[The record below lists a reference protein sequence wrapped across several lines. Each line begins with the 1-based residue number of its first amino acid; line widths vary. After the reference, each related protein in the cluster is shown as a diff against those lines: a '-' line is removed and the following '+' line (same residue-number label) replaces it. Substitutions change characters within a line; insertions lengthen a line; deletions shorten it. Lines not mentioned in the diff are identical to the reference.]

1 MRVGFIDPFPARN
14 TNSWVQTV
22 QFLKQGL
29 QEQGAELVIVDDI
42 KLSPSI
48 VDRMRQLSYMCL
60 GEKYLFEREP
70 KLLKQMGAAISDR
83 FRNEELDILFCPSS
97 LPVAYVDKICP
108 IVVWTDSTFGGL
120 VDLYQP
126 FSNVCNRSSHYGH
139 LTERISMLNADLSI
153 YSSEW
158 AAAFASEHYRIDR
171 EQIETIP
178 LGANLKNVPDQEAVI
193 QAIEQKNSETV
204 ELLFMGYDWE
214 RKGGAHAVK
223 THLLLRSH
231 GIKSRL
237 TIVGCTPPAAGKIS
251 GVNVIG
257 KLDKAAAQDAERLD
271 EIMLSAHFLILPSQA
286 DCTAIVF
293 SEAAA
298 YGLPVIST
306 DVGGHRSIIQQGEN
320 GFLFSP
326 EQPAP
331 LMTEKIISLAEDPT
345 EYNRIALRSRQI
357 FDERLSWNAGV
368 EKIMNLFNGLISS
381 KKHALKRAG

>member
-1 MRVGFIDPFPARN
+1 
-14 TNSWVQTV
+14 
-22 QFLKQGL
+22 
-29 QEQGAELVIVDDI
+29 
-42 KLSPSI
+42 
-48 VDRMRQLSYMCL
+48 
-60 GEKYLFEREP
+60 
-70 KLLKQMGAAISDR
+70 
-83 FRNEELDILFCPSS
+83 
-97 LPVAYVDKICP
+97 
-108 IVVWTDSTFGGL
+108 
-120 VDLYQP
+120 
-126 FSNVCNRSSHYGH
+126 
-139 LTERISMLNADLSI
+139 
-153 YSSEW
+153 
-158 AAAFASEHYRIDR
+158 
-171 EQIETIP
+171 
-178 LGANLKNVPDQEAVI
+178 
-193 QAIEQKNSETV
+193 
-204 ELLFMGYDWE
+204 
-214 RKGGAHAVK
+214 
-223 THLLLRSH
+223 
-231 GIKSRL
+231 
-237 TIVGCTPPAAGKIS
+237 
-251 GVNVIG
+251 VIG

-331 LMTEKIISLAEDPT
+331 LMTEKIISLAENPT